1 MAQKDNKKSQLDRL
15 TKHPDLIYTSVGNG
29 GGQQGVPAGG
39 KERFGGAGGVE
50 GQGSPEPLSCLSP
63 VVQPSARCSGASLPR

>member
-50 GQGSPEPLSCLSP
+50 GQGSPE
-63 VVQPSARCSGASLPR
+63 